1 MVITVAT
8 FKPTDFGRVVA
19 LGKMVSDRNP
29 YTGASITRFAQEYKL
44 HFATQKRTITQQYMV
59 VGTRLENTVIIITRH
74 DDRNDGV
81 TRAQINGIDFEVL
94 SISPD
99 DSNEYIRYDYLTL
112 SKITSG
118 GGADNG

>member
-1 MVITVAT
+1 MAT
-8 FKPTDFGRVVA
+8 FKPTDFGQVVA
-19 LGKMVSDRNP
+19 LGKKESERNP
-29 YTGASITRFAQEYKL
+29 YTGASIAKFVQEYKL

-74 DDRNDGV
+74 DERNDGV
-81 TRAQINGIDFEVL
+81 TWAQISGTDYEVL
-94 SISPD
+94 SVSPD